1 MRGMSDLIAI
11 GVSVVITNTGNC
23 GAIASVYAGL
33 KGFWIGVGEGDCR

>member
-1 MRGMSDLIAI
+1 MSDLIAI